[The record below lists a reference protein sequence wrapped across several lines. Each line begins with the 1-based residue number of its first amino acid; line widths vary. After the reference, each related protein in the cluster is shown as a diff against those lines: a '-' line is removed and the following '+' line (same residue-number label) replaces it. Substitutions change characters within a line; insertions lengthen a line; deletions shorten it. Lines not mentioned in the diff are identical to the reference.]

1 MNRIVTISREFGSGG
16 REFGRRLSENLGFA
30 YYDQEIVQEIAK
42 RTELSVK
49 YVKQVMTHR
58 PISSFPIHV
67 GRSFRM
73 MADPNLDQSQT
84 IFREQC
90 TILREIAAK
99 SDCVIVG
106 RCADYILQDEEPFRI
121 FVYADMPSKVKRCR
135 EKNYE
140 KEELTDRELERRIA
154 AVNRRRAEYYEY
166 YTGQKWGDRIHYDL
180 CINTTQGTIK
190 GIAAAIARLCLPKQG
205 TESK

>member
-1 MNRIVTISREFGSGG
+1 MNKIITISREFSSGG

-42 RTELSVK
+42 RTELSEK
-49 YVKQVMTHR
+49 YVQQVMTHR
-58 PISSFPIHV
+58 PISYPIHI

-73 MADPNLDQSQT
+73 MADPNMDQSQN

-90 TILREIAAK
+90 NILREMAEK

-106 RCADYILQDEEPFRI
+106 RCADYILQEMDPFRI
-121 FVYADMPSKVKRCR
+121 FLYADMPSKVKRCR

-140 KEELTDRELERRIA
+140 KEDLSDKELEKRINA
-154 AVNRRRAEYYEY
+154 INRRRADYYEY

-190 GIAAAIARLCLPKQG
+190 GIAAAIARLCAAQ
-205 TESK
+205 

>member
-42 RTELSVK
+42 RTELSEK

-180 CINTTQGTIK
+180 CINTTQGTVK
-190 GIAAAIARLCLPKQG
+190 VIAAAVARLFPPKD
-205 TESK
+205 

>member
-1 MNRIVTISREFGSGG
+1 MNQIVTISREFGSGG

-42 RTELSVK
+42 RTELSEK
-49 YVKQVMTHR
+49 YVKQVMGQR
-58 PISSFPIHV
+58 PISSYPIHI

-73 MADPNLDQSQT
+73 IADPNMDQSQT

-90 TILREIAAK
+90 SILRELAEK
-99 SDCVIVG
+99 SSCVIVG
-106 RCADYILQDEEPFRI
+106 RCADYILQENDPFRI
-121 FVYADMPSKVKRCR
+121 YVYADMPSKVKRCQ

-140 KEELTDRELERRIA
+140 KEDLTDREMEKRIN

-190 GIAAAIARLCLPKQG
+190 GIAAAVARLFPPKN
-205 TESK
+205 

>member
-1 MNRIVTISREFGSGG
+1 MKQNKIITISREFGSGG

-42 RTELSVK
+42 RTELSEK
-49 YVKQVMTHR
+49 YVQQVMSHR
-58 PISSFPIHV
+58 PISSFPIHI

-73 MADPNLDQSQT
+73 MADPNMDQSQN

-90 TILREIAAK
+90 SILREMAAK

-106 RCADYILQDEEPFRI
+106 RCADYILQEENPFRV
-121 FVYADMPSKVKRCR
+121 FLYADMPSKVKRCR

-166 YTGQKWGDRIHYDL
+166 YTGQRWGDRIHYDL
-180 CINTTQGTIK
+180 CINTTQTNIK
-190 GIAAAIARLCLPKQG
+190 RMTAAVTRLFAAQ
-205 TESK
+205 S

>member
-42 RTELSVK
+42 RTELSEK

-140 KEELTDRELERRIA
+140 KEELTVRELERRIA

-180 CINTTQGTIK
+180 CINTTQGTVK
-190 GIAAAIARLCLPKQG
+190 GIAAAVARLFPPKD
-205 TESK
+205 

>member
-1 MNRIVTISREFGSGG
+1 MSRVITISREFGSGG

-42 RTELSVK
+42 RTELSEK
-49 YVKQVMTHR
+49 YVQQVMSHR
-58 PISSFPIHV
+58 PISSFPIHI

-73 MADPNLDQSQT
+73 MADPNMDQSQN

-90 TILREIAAK
+90 SILREMAAK

-106 RCADYILQDEEPFRI
+106 RCADYILQEENPFRV
-121 FVYADMPSKVKRCR
+121 FLYADMPSKVKRCR

-166 YTGQKWGDRIHYDL
+166 YTGQRWGDRIHYDL
-180 CINTTQGTIK
+180 CINTTQTNIK
-190 GIAAAIARLCLPKQG
+190 RMTAAVTRLFAAQ
-205 TESK
+205 S

>member
-1 MNRIVTISREFGSGG
+1 MNRIITISREFGSGG

-42 RTELSVK
+42 RTELSEK
-49 YVKQVMTHR
+49 YVQQVMSHR
-58 PISSFPIHV
+58 PITSFPIHV

-73 MADPNLDQSQT
+73 MSDPNLDQSQT

-90 TILREIAAK
+90 TILKEIAAK

-106 RCADYILQDEEPFRI
+106 RCADYILQEEDPFRV

-140 KEELTDRELERRIA
+140 NEELTDRELERRIN

-180 CINTTQGTIK
+180 CINTTQGTVK
-190 GIAAAIARLCLPKQG
+190 GIAAAVARLFPPKV
-205 TESK
+205 

>member
-42 RTELSVK
+42 RTELSEK
-49 YVKQVMTHR
+49 YVQQVMTHR

-180 CINTTQGTIK
+180 CINTTQGTVK
-190 GIAAAIARLCLPKQG
+190 GIAAAVARLFPPKD
-205 TESK
+205 

>member
-1 MNRIVTISREFGSGG
+1 MNRIITISREFGSGG

-42 RTELSVK
+42 RTELSEK
-49 YVKQVMTHR
+49 YVQQVMSHR
-58 PISSFPIHV
+58 PITSYPIHI

-73 MADPNLDQSQT
+73 MADPNMDQSQT

-90 TILREIAAK
+90 TILKEIAAK

-106 RCADYILQDEEPFRI
+106 RCADYILQEEDPFRV

-140 KEELTDRELERRIA
+140 KEELTDRELERRIN

-180 CINTTQGTIK
+180 CINTTQGTVK
-190 GIAAAIARLCLPKQG
+190 GIAAAVARLFPPKA
-205 TESK
+205 

>member
-1 MNRIVTISREFGSGG
+1 MNRIITISREFGSGG

-42 RTELSVK
+42 RTELSEK
-49 YVKQVMTHR
+49 YVQQVMTHR
-58 PISSFPIHV
+58 PITSYPIHI

-73 MADPNLDQSQT
+73 MADPNMDQSQT

-90 TILREIAAK
+90 TILKEIAAK

-106 RCADYILQDEEPFRI
+106 RCADYILQEEDPFRV

-140 KEELTDRELERRIA
+140 KEELTDRELERRIN
-154 AVNRRRAEYYEY
+154 AVNRRRADYYEY
-166 YTGQKWGDRIHYDL
+166 CTGQKWGDRIHYDL
-180 CINTTQGTIK
+180 CINTTQGTVK
-190 GIAAAIARLCLPKQG
+190 GIAAAVARLFPPKA
-205 TESK
+205 

>member
-1 MNRIVTISREFGSGG
+1 MNKVITSSREFGSGG

-42 RTELSVK
+42 RTELSEK
-49 YVKQVMTHR
+49 YVQQVMSHR
-58 PISSFPIHV
+58 PISSFPIHI

-73 MADPNLDQSQT
+73 MADPNMDQSQN

-90 TILREIAAK
+90 SILREMAAK

-106 RCADYILQDEEPFRI
+106 RCADYILQEENPFRV
-121 FVYADMPSKVKRCR
+121 FLYADMPSKVKRCR

-166 YTGQKWGDRIHYDL
+166 YTGQRWGDRIHYDL
-180 CINTTQGTIK
+180 CINTTQTNIK
-190 GIAAAIARLCLPKQG
+190 RMTAAVTRLFAAQ
-205 TESK
+205 S

>member
-1 MNRIVTISREFGSGG
+1 MC
-16 REFGRRLSENLGFA
+16 
-30 YYDQEIVQEIAK
+30 
-42 RTELSVK
+42 
-49 YVKQVMTHR
+49 
-58 PISSFPIHV
+58 SS
-67 GRSFRM
+67 
-73 MADPNLDQSQT
+73 DLQSQT

-180 CINTTQGTIK
+180 CINTTQGTVK
-190 GIAAAIARLCLPKQG
+190 GIAAAVARLFPPKD
-205 TESK
+205 

>member
-1 MNRIVTISREFGSGG
+1 MNKIITISREFGSGG

-42 RTELSVK
+42 RTELSEK
-49 YVKQVMTHR
+49 YVQQVMSHR
-58 PISSFPIHV
+58 PISSFPIHI

-73 MADPNLDQSQT
+73 MADPNMDQSQN

-90 TILREIAAK
+90 SILREMAAK

-106 RCADYILQDEEPFRI
+106 RCADYILQEENPFRV
-121 FVYADMPSKVKRCR
+121 FLYADMPSKVKRCR

-166 YTGQKWGDRIHYDL
+166 YTGQRWGDRSHYDL
-180 CINTTQGTIK
+180 CINTTQTNIK
-190 GIAAAIARLCLPKQG
+190 RMTAAVTRLFAAQ
-205 TESK
+205 S

>member
-42 RTELSVK
+42 RTELSEK

-180 CINTTQGTIK
+180 CINTTQGTVK
-190 GIAAAIARLCLPKQG
+190 GIAAAVARLFPPKD
-205 TESK
+205 

>member
-1 MNRIVTISREFGSGG
+1 MNKVITISREFGSGG

-42 RTELSVK
+42 RTELSEK
-49 YVKQVMTHR
+49 YVQQVMSHR
-58 PISSFPIHV
+58 PISSFPIHI

-73 MADPNLDQSQT
+73 MADPNMDQSQN

-90 TILREIAAK
+90 SILREMAAK

-106 RCADYILQDEEPFRI
+106 RCADYILQEENPFRV
-121 FVYADMPSKVKRCR
+121 FLYADMPSKVKRCR

-166 YTGQKWGDRIHYDL
+166 YTGQRWGDRIHYDL
-180 CINTTQGTIK
+180 CINTTQTNIK
-190 GIAAAIARLCLPKQG
+190 RMTAAVTRLFAAQ
-205 TESK
+205 S

>member
-1 MNRIVTISREFGSGG
+1 MNKIITISREFGSGG

-42 RTELSVK
+42 RTELSEK
-49 YVKQVMTHR
+49 YVQQVMSHR
-58 PISSFPIHV
+58 PISSFPIHI

-73 MADPNLDQSQT
+73 MADPNMDQSQN

-90 TILREIAAK
+90 SILREMAAK

-106 RCADYILQDEEPFRI
+106 RCADYILQEENPFRV
-121 FVYADMPSKVKRCR
+121 FLYADMPSKVKRCR

-166 YTGQKWGDRIHYDL
+166 YTGQRWGDRIHYDL
-180 CINTTQGTIK
+180 CINTTQTNIKRMTAAGT
-190 GIAAAIARLCLPKQG
+190 RLCAAQ
-205 TESK
+205 S

>member
-180 CINTTQGTIK
+180 CINTTQGTVK
-190 GIAAAIARLCLPKQG
+190 GIAAAVARLFPPKD
-205 TESK
+205 

>member
-1 MNRIVTISREFGSGG
+1 MNQIITISREFGSGG
-16 REFGRRLSENLGFA
+16 RELGRRLSEHLGCA

-42 RTELSVK
+42 RTELSEK
-49 YVKQVMTHR
+49 YVQQVIGHR
-58 PISSFPIHV
+58 PISSFPIHI

-180 CINTTQGTIK
+180 CINTTQGTVK
-190 GIAAAIARLCLPKQG
+190 GIAAAVARLFPPKD
-205 TESK
+205 

>member
-1 MNRIVTISREFGSGG
+1 MNRIITISREFGSGG
-16 REFGRRLSENLGFA
+16 REFGRRLAENLGFA

-42 RTELSVK
+42 RTELSEK

-58 PISSFPIHV
+58 PISYPIHI

-73 MADPNLDQSQT
+73 MTDPSLDQSQN

-90 TILREIAAK
+90 NILREMAEK

-106 RCADYILQDEEPFRI
+106 RCADYILQEMAPFCI

-140 KEELTDRELERRIA
+140 KEDLSDRELEKRIN
-154 AVNRRRAEYYEY
+154 AVNRRRADYYEY

-190 GIAAAIARLCLPKQG
+190 GIAAAIARLCATQ
-205 TESK
+205 

>member
-1 MNRIVTISREFGSGG
+1 MNQIVTISREFGSGG

-42 RTELSVK
+42 RTELSEK
-49 YVKQVMTHR
+49 YVKQVMGQR
-58 PISSFPIHV
+58 PISSYPIHI

-73 MADPNLDQSQT
+73 MADPNMDQSQT

-90 TILREIAAK
+90 SILRELAEK
-99 SDCVIVG
+99 SSCVIVG
-106 RCADYILQDEEPFRI
+106 RCADYILQENDPFRI
-121 FVYADMPSKVKRCR
+121 YVYADMPSKVKRCQ

-140 KEELTDRELERRIA
+140 KEDLTDREMEKRIN

-190 GIAAAIARLCLPKQG
+190 GIAAAVARLFPPKN
-205 TESK
+205 

>member
-1 MNRIVTISREFGSGG
+1 MNKIITISREFGSGG

-42 RTELSVK
+42 RTELSEK
-49 YVKQVMTHR
+49 YVQQVMSHR
-58 PISSFPIHV
+58 PISSFPIHI

-73 MADPNLDQSQT
+73 MADPNMDQSQN

-90 TILREIAAK
+90 SILREMAAK

-106 RCADYILQDEEPFRI
+106 RCADYILQEENPFRV
-121 FVYADMPSKVKRCR
+121 FLYADMPSKVKRCR

-154 AVNRRRAEYYEY
+154 AVNRRRAEYY
-166 YTGQKWGDRIHYDL
+166 TGQRWGDRIHYDL
-180 CINTTQGTIK
+180 CINTTQTNIK
-190 GIAAAIARLCLPKQG
+190 RMTAAVTRLFAAQ
-205 TESK
+205 S

>member
-121 FVYADMPSKVKRCR
+121 FVYAYMPSKVKRCR

-180 CINTTQGTIK
+180 CINTTQGTVK
-190 GIAAAIARLCLPKQG
+190 GIAAAVARLFPPKD
-205 TESK
+205 

>member
-1 MNRIVTISREFGSGG
+1 MNKIITISREFGSGG
-16 REFGRRLSENLGFA
+16 REFGRRLSENRGFA

-42 RTELSVK
+42 RTELSEK
-49 YVKQVMTHR
+49 YVQQVMSHR
-58 PISSFPIHV
+58 PISSFPIHI

-73 MADPNLDQSQT
+73 MADPNMDQSQN

-90 TILREIAAK
+90 SILREMAAK

-106 RCADYILQDEEPFRI
+106 RCADYILQEENPFRV
-121 FVYADMPSKVKRCR
+121 FLYADMPSKVKRCR

-166 YTGQKWGDRIHYDL
+166 YTGQRWGDRIHYDL
-180 CINTTQGTIK
+180 CINTTQTNIK
-190 GIAAAIARLCLPKQG
+190 RMTAAVTRLFAAQ
-205 TESK
+205 S

>member
-1 MNRIVTISREFGSGG
+1 MNKIITISREFGSGG

-42 RTELSVK
+42 RTELSEK
-49 YVKQVMTHR
+49 YVQQVMSHR
-58 PISSFPIHV
+58 PISSFPIHI

-73 MADPNLDQSQT
+73 MADPNMDQSQN

-90 TILREIAAK
+90 SILREMAAK

-106 RCADYILQDEEPFRI
+106 RCADYILQEENPFRV
-121 FVYADMPSKVKRCR
+121 FLYADMPSKVKRCR

-166 YTGQKWGDRIHYDL
+166 YTGQRWGDRIHYDL
-180 CINTTQGTIK
+180 CINTTQTNIK
-190 GIAAAIARLCLPKQG
+190 RMTAAVTRLFAAQ
-205 TESK
+205 S